1 MHIESHTHT
10 HTRAYIDTDTLC
22 EIQIQAGELAKHAI
36 YMCLFDACVVSIA
49 ASVCKMHLIIYKCI
63 FSRCVKIRKVIK

>member
-10 HTRAYIDTDTLC
+10 NRDTDTLC
-22 EIQIQAGELAKHAI
+22 KIQIQAGELAKHAI
-36 YMCLFDACVVSIA
+36 YMCLFDACAVAVAVAVA
-49 ASVCKMHLIIYKCI
+49 ASACKMHLIIYKCI

>member
-10 HTRAYIDTDTLC
+10 QIHINTLC

-36 YMCLFDACVVSIA
+36 YMCLFDACAVGS